1 MSDGDCAEEM
11 SYDEDEEDYKYEDA
25 TEEEEMGHDNTDV
38 LEATDDDEEVDL
50 TEVGPRKVRKLERQ
64 VSYQVHQVNKILA
77 KQKLVIS
84 EISDLLRIP
93 NHDAVLLL
101 RNYKW
106 DKETACDAWWSE
118 QTTLRIQI
126 GLPPVMMQ
134 KLSSVSNKDS
144 CILCRRKPIEPQ
156 SESSAGVGMSYQH
169 YSKLVW
175 IHHIL
180 DLTVK
185 LVMNI
190 SAQKCSVTLT
200 EQPGSASIPSQT
212 STGYNSVMGTRAV
225 TRDLKILFKQKKFE
239 VELPNED
246 NIFEVDLIIKCLGNW
261 EGIVHRFRAKIPS
274 NYPFTFPVINCLES
288 EKSFHPNIQPSD
300 GSVCLGILT
309 SEEWKAMYTLTD
321 VCTALSNMFLIPN
334 WEHFL
339 NQEVFELFHDN
350 KNAFDDRLRSLG
362 ATIPMSEILEIPTK
376 VSKNAAKNA
385 KKELKSAAGVKSGK
399 CTASSAVNEEEIRH
413 TKVAANQFEGKEDN
427 NNESALPTVCVKAMT
442 DIRINEE
449 EKIVEENTGHNQS
462 KSPLSK
468 GKDPNQKSQKKSA
481 ASMKIVQHSTEIVES
496 VKISSCDGD
505 SSKSDTS
512 VTQDFAEMST
522 IKETIAMVRTFFR
535 KASFLLLLLV
545 PHVMSILFH
554 NIALHSTLLHFSLLY
569 FTTPYFTCHPCIAS
583 RNILHLYLNL
593 ICTYI

>member
-1 MSDGDCAEEM
+1 MSEGDCAEEM

-134 KLSSVSNKDS
+134 KLSSVSNKDP

-156 SESSAGVGMSYQH
+156 SESSAEGMSYQY
-169 YSKLVW
+169 YSLLVC
-175 IHHIL
+175 IYLIL

-190 SAQKCSVTLT
+190 SAQNCSVTKT
-200 EQPGSASIPSQT
+200 EQSGSASTPSQT

-225 TRDLKILFKQKKFE
+225 SRDLKILFKQKKFE
-239 VELPNED
+239 IELPNED
-246 NIFEVDLIIKCLGNW
+246 NIFEVDLIIKCLGKW
-261 EGIVHRFRAKIPS
+261 EGIVHRFRAEIPS

-309 SEEWKAMYTLTD
+309 SEGWKAMFSLTD
-321 VCTALSNMFLIPN
+321 VCTALSNMFLTPN
-334 WEHFL
+334 WEHSL

-362 ATIPMSEILEIPTK
+362 ASIATSEIVEIPK

-385 KKELKSAAGVKSGK
+385 KKELKSTAGDRTAK
-399 CTASSAVNEEEIRH
+399 CKASPAVNEEEIRN
-413 TKVAANQFEGKEDN
+413 TKVAADQLEGKEEN

-442 DIRINEE
+442 DIRINED
-449 EKIVEENTGHNQS
+449 EKIVEENTGHKQS
-462 KSPLSK
+462 KSTNSK
-468 GKDPNQKSQKKSA
+468 AKDLTQKSQKKSTD
-481 ASMKIVQHSTEIVES
+481 SMKIVQHSTEIVES
-496 VKISSCDGD
+496 VKVSSSYGI

-512 VTQDFAEMST
+512 GTQDFAEMST
-522 IKETIAMVRTFFR
+522 ILETIAMVCLCAKLLFFY
-535 KASFLLLLLV
+535 SC
-545 PHVMSILFH
+545 LF
-554 NIALHSTLLHFSLLY
+554 FMW
-569 FTTPYFTCHPCIAS
+569 
-583 RNILHLYLNL
+583 
-593 ICTYI
+593 